1 MSSRKPVP
9 KRKGGIPLDE
19 LLKAQAAGDNRLA
32 DLRARYAGSVVPTST
47 MVSKMSAAV
56 KRPKKT
62 AQKVPEAR
70 LGRPDDSQVIP
81 KREKRLVGYARV
93 STDEQTTAMQRDA
106 LERVG
111 CVMIFEDTAS
121 GTLRTRPKLAAALA
135 ALEPGDTLVVWRLD
149 RLGRSL
155 KHLLEIA
162 EDLQERKVALRSLSD
177 AIDTATPAGR
187 MLYAVLGAVAQFER
201 DVLRDRT
208 RAGMAAAK
216 RRGEHVGRRWKLSRS
231 QISEARTML
240 ADGKNA
246 AYVARVLKVGRTTLY
261 RSLQREIV

>member
-1 MSSRKPVP
+1 MPVP
-9 KRKGGIPLDE
+9 TG
-19 LLKAQAAGDNRLA
+19 
-32 DLRARYAGSVVPTST
+32 
-47 MVSKMSAAV
+47 
-56 KRPKKT
+56 
-62 AQKVPEAR
+62 
-70 LGRPDDSQVIP
+70 
-81 KREKRLVGYARV
+81 
-93 STDEQTTAMQRDA
+93 
-106 LERVG
+106 
-111 CVMIFEDTAS
+111 
-121 GTLRTRPKLAAALA
+121 
-135 ALEPGDTLVVWRLD
+135 
-149 RLGRSL
+149 LGRSL